1 MSEVDVSNAGFKL
14 VQDTVYNTTKIFE
27 GLVSAG
33 ILPQGFQV
41 IVGTVDLL
49 ISASN
54 PGPLTFP
61 ILDSAGNQIVLTAGQ
76 QIAYFSAAPTVTLT
90 VGDSVSAGLSLTAT
104 GAVQQSL
111 SGVVAR
117 ADINSGLMIQAATF
131 VVGANQ
137 YLNATAIGT
146 FAAGKMSVVLV
157 VV

>member
-41 IVGTVDLL
+41 IVGTVTF
-49 ISASN
+49 SASAAGN
-54 PGPLTFP
+54 YAVV
-61 ILDSAGNQIVLTAGQ
+61 DASGNQIVLTAGQ
-76 QIAYFSAAPTVTLT
+76 QIAFFSAAPTVALAGGT
-90 VGDSVSAGLSLTAT
+90 SVSAGLAATAT
-104 GAVQQSL
+104 GAVASSF
-111 SGVVAR
+111 SGVVAL
-117 ADINSGLMIQAATF
+117 ADINLGKMIQAATF

-137 YLNATAIGT
+137 YLNVTTLGT
-146 FAAGKMSVVLV
+146 FSSGALSVVLV